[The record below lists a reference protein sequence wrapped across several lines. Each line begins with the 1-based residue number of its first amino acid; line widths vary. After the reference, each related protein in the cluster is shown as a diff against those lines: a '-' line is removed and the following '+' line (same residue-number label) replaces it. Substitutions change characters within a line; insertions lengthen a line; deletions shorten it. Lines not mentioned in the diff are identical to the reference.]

1 MSATEHAPIVCTLG
15 PADMGPRLARTRQL
29 TKQHLRSHRLEGSS
43 LHLSYDGAAAYEV
56 EHIVK
61 LERECCAFL
70 DFELSRRGD
79 DVELTIVGPE
89 QPGSDAQ
96 RLLSQF
102 LPESTSAAQP
112 PGCAC
117 RKGLSFSP

>member
-1 MSATEHAPIVCTLG
+1 MPRGTCLLFRLG
-15 PADMGPRLARTRQL
+15 NAENDFKPAVA
-29 TKQHLRSHRLEGSS
+29 S
-43 LHLSYDGAAAYEV
+43 EV

-79 DVELTIVGPE
+79 GVELTIVGPG

-96 RLLSQF
+96 WLFSQF
-102 LPESTSAAQP
+102 LPENTSAAQP

-117 RKGLSFSP
+117 RNG

>member
-1 MSATEHAPIVCTLG
+1 MA
-15 PADMGPRLARTRQL
+15 PRLARIRQL

-43 LHLSYDGAAAYEV
+43 LHLSYDGAAASEV

-96 RLLSQF
+96 WLFSQF

-112 PGCAC
+112 PGCGC
-117 RKGLSFSP
+117 RKG

>member
-1 MSATEHAPIVCTLG
+1 MSATERTPIACTLG
-15 PADMGPRLARTRQL
+15 PAEMGPRLARIRQL
-29 TKQHLRSHRLEGSS
+29 TKQHLRSHRLDGSS
-43 LHLSYDGAAAYEV
+43 LQLSYDGAAASEV

-79 DVELTIVGPE
+79 DVELTIVAPE

-96 RLLSQF
+96 WLFSQF
-102 LPESTSAAQP
+102 LPENSSTAQP

-117 RKGLSFSP
+117 RKG

>member
-1 MSATEHAPIVCTLG
+1 MDT
-15 PADMGPRLARTRQL
+15 RLARIRQL
-29 TKQHLRSHRLEGSS
+29 TKQHLRSHRLKGSS
-43 LHLSYDGAAAYEV
+43 LHLSYDGAAASEV

-70 DFELSRRGD
+70 DFELNLRGD

-96 RLLSQF
+96 WLLSQF

-112 PGCAC
+112 PGCGC
-117 RKGLSFSP
+117 RKG

>member
-1 MSATEHAPIVCTLG
+1 MPAAERIPIACTLG
-15 PADMGPRLARTRQL
+15 PADMDPRLARIRQL

-43 LHLSYDGAAAYEV
+43 LHLTYDGAAASDV
-56 EHIVK
+56 EHIDK

-96 RLLSQF
+96 WLFSQF
-102 LPESTSAAQP
+102 LPVSTSAAQP
-112 PGCAC
+112 PGYAC
-117 RKGLSFSP
+117 RKG